1 MALTARCIPSN
12 YSRFFFS
19 VLFQEEQLWAN
30 MLCDRIE
37 FRISFLVW
45 IQTFY
50 FHDKQFCS
58 LNWCFFRFANL
69 EWYFHITTTI
79 RSALCL
85 ILFWINFFYSHS
97 VPSCMTYINCV
108 QLSLAFFH
116 EVLTLPFTQS
126 IASRQF
132 VFTKIYGHYTN
143 KSVKFY
149 LATAYCGRFCFGGP
163 RKIVLCLLKTA
174 QSNSVRGIL
183 L

>member
-1 MALTARCIPSN
+1 
-12 YSRFFFS
+12 
-19 VLFQEEQLWAN
+19 

-58 LNWCFFRFANL
+58 LNWCFFRFSNL

-126 IASRQF
+126 IASNNSYSLKNLRTLHVTRVLSF
-132 VFTKIYGHYTN
+132 ILRLHTVADFASVDPG
-143 KSVKFY
+143 KS
-149 LATAYCGRFCFGGP
+149 FCVCL
-163 RKIVLCLLKTA
+163 RLLKVT
-174 QSNSVRGIL
+174 QSWESCYNHRKYITKKTSC
-183 L
+183 